1 MAPGHSQERLSRSCY
16 LKQADTF
23 GLNPNKK
30 SGKKETL
37 SCLLVPMLTG
47 KVFYPVAKTFL

>member
-1 MAPGHSQERLSRSCY
+1 

-37 SCLLVPMLTG
+37 SCLLLPTLTG